1 MGVGLAAGALLISWV
16 LVSQEAQAK
25 IRISLGSAPVEA
37 PQPTAIP
44 SPSQKATPIPLDTPL
59 APPDL
64 RPVMAGTG
72 PSPTPSITTS
82 ATPER
87 AMTQAERA
95 LLLSE
100 FTRHQRMEL
109 QALRHQQSRNSEE
122 LRASQ
127 KARQREWEENEKVA
141 RRKFFAENPK
151 GPDRRAYI
159 LDFNKRRKDLQTL
172 MKQEKT
178 ARDAEH
184 DARLGSMKAD
194 QQVKLKEFKEF
205 LSRGE
210 RPPESLW
217 PSYR

>member
-1 MGVGLAAGALLISWV
+1 
-16 LVSQEAQAK
+16 
-25 IRISLGSAPVEA
+25 
-37 PQPTAIP
+37 
-44 SPSQKATPIPLDTPL
+44 
-59 APPDL
+59 
-64 RPVMAGTG
+64 
-72 PSPTPSITTS
+72 
-82 ATPER
+82 
-87 AMTQAERA
+87 MTQAERA

-127 KARQREWEENEKVA
+127 TARQREWEENEKVA